1 MDGLLFKL
9 LVIMHLSPSKTVTNK
24 VGGETKNEIRKK
36 MKEQIRRRRLERRAK
51 VIMPKVHYISFFFGN
66 LGKSCAHDENAKKK
80 GKEHRKISLHRTLMH
95 LKSSRLN

>member
-24 VGGETKNEIRKK
+24 VGGETKNEIRQKKKK
-36 MKEQIRRRRLERRAK
+36 MKEQIRRLERRAK

-80 GKEHRKISLHRTLMH
+80 EKETGKFCCIEQ
-95 LKSSRLN
+95 